1 MKVRNPVNSRVKIT
15 LVGLGTKRFGSGKT
29 PQSEINR
36 IIDHALELGINHND
50 TANAY
55 QN

>member
-1 MKVRNPVNSRVKIT
+1 MKVRNPGISGLKMSV
-15 LVGLGTKRFGSGKT
+15 VGLGTKRFGSEKAA
-29 PQSEINR
+29 QFEVNR
-36 IIDHALELGINHND
+36 IINHALELGINHND

>member
-1 MKVRNPVNSRVKIT
+1 MKLRNPGKSGVKVSV
-15 LVGLGTKRFGSGKT
+15 VGLGINRFGSEKT
-29 PQSEINR
+29 LQSEIKR
-36 IIDHALELGINHND
+36 IINHALKLGINHND